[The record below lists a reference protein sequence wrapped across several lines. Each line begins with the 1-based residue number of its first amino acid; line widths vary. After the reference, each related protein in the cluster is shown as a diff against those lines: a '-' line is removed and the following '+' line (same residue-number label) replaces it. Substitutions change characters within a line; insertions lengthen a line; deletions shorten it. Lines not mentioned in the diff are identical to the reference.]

1 MAMKQIAL
9 LFFFIISISIN
20 AQTKTTIAWDVSLSM
35 KDRNL
40 EKEFDFITTYFN
52 RYKESQV
59 TVLQFNN
66 VATTKESFTITNGDW
81 NAIKSHLRNS
91 QYSGATSYQFLKDVQ
106 PNSTTLLFTDG
117 KENIERDFP
126 ELQGT
131 LYVINAS
138 ENSDIENLQFLA
150 LANKGRL
157 INLVTPNPSN
167 LITYTGTVFS
177 EENEATEVVIS
188 VKGTDKS
195 VIAEKDGSYSIEAQ
209 PGDILVF
216 SALGVAPL
224 EKVLSE
230 KNNLNVWVKNDGIQL
245 NQVFIKNELEAKS
258 TNTNLNKERDSKTIG
273 YSVSTVTQEELNQG
287 VTTLSDATEGKF
299 TGVTK
304 GTNQDIGQSL
314 IRGMSTISGNNYPLI
329 IIDGA
334 PIARSYSGT
343 SARLQLTDF
352 IDPKNVADI
361 KVLKG
366 LAATNQYGSEGA
378 NGVILIKTK
387 MEAERVKAEKSG
399 NASKESNYYS
409 GTPLTEVP
417 SVVEPYLN
425 LISKAQNID
434 RAYEIFQ
441 NQMST
446 YWNNPS
452 YFTDLYNH
460 FTSLNETLGRT
471 IGYNLI
477 ERSETK
483 LSSLRGL
490 LFNATQNKDYQMA
503 LDIATNILERYP
515 DQAQPYLDLA
525 LAQKN
530 VGNAQIALNM
540 LLSIEDGSINSN
552 INYSPLLKSTTSEI
566 RNIVANKPV
575 DIDLSKIG
583 VTHLKKPELDA
594 RIVIEWSNP
603 NTEFELYFV
612 NPSNRFFKWEH
623 TNNNAERLQ
632 LERLL
637 GFYQEEFE
645 IEGSPKG
652 EWLLTVKYLGNRL
665 FEDTEPTFLK
675 CTIQYDYGKSTERT
689 EQKVLRLSKKGDEYL
704 INKVIV
710 N

>member
-1 MAMKQIAL
+1 MKQIAL